1 MSFVLKRVRLVVP
14 SNKAKPS
21 PQIGQA
27 LGSLGI
33 NMMKFC
39 KEFNAVT
46 VKYADVRRKRE
57 AAAGAGNRAL
67 RRDALMPH
75 AGGMAMRVRHRCI
88 AQAPACSSARSRSVL
103 ALRMFPFFPPGSSHA
118 CEAVQLQ

>member
-46 VKYADVRRKRE
+46 VKYADVSERMRPAQRAAQGERGTE
-57 AAAGAGNRAL
+57 AMDAAPR
-67 RRDALMPH
+67 
-75 AGGMAMRVRHRCI
+75 I
-88 AQAPACSSARSRSVL
+88 AV
-103 ALRMFPFFPPGSSHA
+103 G
-118 CEAVQLQ
+118 VQPL

>member
-1 MSFVLKRVRLVVP
+1 MAFVAKRVRLMVP

-46 VKYADVRRKRE
+46 TKYADVSTGRHAQCANEQPSCHPSPFLRERRLYS
-57 AAAGAGNRAL
+57 AAS
-67 RRDALMPH
+67 
-75 AGGMAMRVRHRCI
+75 
-88 AQAPACSSARSRSVL
+88 SSAEESCAQYARPTNGRCGV
-103 ALRMFPFFPPGSSHA
+103 
-118 CEAVQLQ
+118 

>member
-1 MSFVLKRVRLVVP
+1 MAFVAKRVRLIVP

-46 VKYADVRRKRE
+46 GKYADVRTHIG
-57 AAAGAGNRAL
+57 AA
-67 RRDALMPH
+67 DAAPS
-75 AGGMAMRVRHRCI
+75 
-88 AQAPACSSARSRSVL
+88 AQ
-103 ALRMFPFFPPGSSHA
+103 
-118 CEAVQLQ
+118 Q

>member
-1 MSFVLKRVRLVVP
+1 MSYVIKRIRLVVP

-39 KEFNAVT
+39 KEFNAT
-46 VKYADVRRKRE
+46 TTKYADVSRTTRDRTRR
-57 AAAGAGNRAL
+57 GA
-67 RRDALMPH
+67 
-75 AGGMAMRVRHRCI
+75 
-88 AQAPACSSARSRSVL
+88 
-103 ALRMFPFFPPGSSHA
+103 
-118 CEAVQLQ
+118 